1 MESLHV
7 AQEISKK
14 KNEKMFDPNDILKEL
29 QSDKNEYDSEKV
41 INNEIKIFQKLLNFP
56 MKITNSNNWE
66 PVVVK
71 LIASIATNNK
81 IRDTKILLASQVCFT
96 VLIKTVSASELKNIL
111 KRLLSLQ
118 IKKLFMFTKE
128 FNIYDLELFKLT
140 IIHGYFFVIN
150 RNSPLFVDV
159 CTNSFAIIQRNCL
172 VYSKYNYFAF
182 HILKIWLEK
191 IKEIK
196 FWQHNHPSIEKDLE
210 TIIFSSWDHSIS
222 EIAKINALK
231 IFPLYLT
238 IMENKYP
245 GFLEYSFQ
253 ICKKNL
259 SWQSTTKF
267 TILSEICNLWNGCP
281 DFHYLELKIIIKSL
295 EKHDLKHVSTKLY
308 LALINKISENKWIE
322 LIMDELCIIA
332 EIWERE
338 NNINPLKILW
348 EFWMRPTLH
357 RFNSIIIPLL
367 WARFCAKNM
376 IVCQSYLARKAGE
389 LGRSWA
395 ELNSKNLKINSENQF
410 NVVQWTC
417 SEFNPVPPIINDQR
431 DCVKLNIF
439 GIQCHKNNSYGDI
452 NSYELI
458 KHFLYFN
465 INACSVLLRKGILDS
480 FETLLRNTLQSLSQE
495 DIDFVGWLDYLIL
508 DCFEPGSCYQRKI
521 MGLKLYG
528 IILKSIKKLSDSLL
542 TQQMHNIIQS
552 LHNKYHLFILF
563 KLCLDPIDEI
573 RNVSSN
579 IIDNYF
585 DLSVLT
591 NDEIDTLLKK
601 SEAMKISSKFYEL
614 CGGVKLLILI
624 SKIPEKQNP
633 FYHNNNFILYDKLFE
648 SANLSLDSIKSDLLK
663 GLIQGSDFNGSLMA
677 IKELIGNSNTLNVS
691 DIYLKNL
698 INLLEESAEFFISA
712 LSPKS
717 SQVHYSASFAEMG
730 IAIDETI
737 KNSDIND
744 EFDNQL
750 LSPAHQIIISNIWMG
765 LKNICELAANFS
777 IKVKNF
783 DYVKRSL
790 ELIISVLLKCR
801 HKGAIEAAG
810 CALGMAVQSLSRFE
824 KYTCLFDSYLN
835 KLLNLDN
842 DDKINLT
849 RRGAGLSIMFHK
861 MVVNYNK
868 ATRRLLHVAVCKIL
882 ESLIDSNNK
891 YNNDSNSNQDSPSA
905 RLLHFLRSIVV
916 DKSLHVDLIPYIET
930 ISLICFQHLQS
941 SEWAIRNASLQLLG
955 AVIPRLVGQC
965 SDNEL
970 SFGTGYSVNHFVTH
984 YPKLSE
990 FVLEQL
996 KNNSSFNFDGT
1007 IVPIL
1012 TLLSRMSV
1020 GGCQFT
1026 DYSSQ
1031 KYINKLKTFLRILF
1045 DHPVENV
1052 RYLAAKSYAALIP
1065 TQKIYSELLDMKMEN
1080 LESKSRNF
1088 LHGHLLV
1095 QICLQESGTYTVIDV
1110 ENFSNNLHAKNV
1122 IKKFSDLQIKRV
1134 DLMIDYWTNNEEMC
1148 KKPLCNI
1155 IETTFLQSLII
1166 LSMRYTDKLSVE
1178 ILLKSFDKILK
1189 SKKNKNYIG
1198 EPEMINYLV
1207 KLIFLVIKLENIDQ
1221 SYISQIIST
1230 NNEDIIYY
1238 FVKHLR
1244 HELKTQ
1250 KLRLKN
1256 FNKSDFI
1263 EKRSHLFEAILL
1275 YNYLNNHVFIDLVKV
1290 AVEIMKYDGRNRNLY
1305 LCESNNKIADKM
1317 LGLSKKLL
1325 INDRNKKV
1333 NQLAYTLIVLC
1344 IQHCYV
1350 KNENNLDRFYEI
1362 KKNLIDYIV
1371 DVVHSGDKEDKIWAI
1386 ECLFALPLFHFDHFS
1401 QTHIIESLISLL
1413 CDETNEIRIIV
1424 AEKFRNSAW
1433 STQWNKINQCWF
1445 IASIDSDDLINDS
1458 DNILNDRKNFITK
1471 ELKSPEIHFYELIC
1485 VLGSFM
1491 YHKCNNE
1498 DESLQIIPNVMDNCN
1513 MKCILDTMEYFV
1525 KSIENSIATK
1535 SSLES
1540 PFDHHEI
1547 YREDIKIFHMFFN
1560 CIASQSFK
1568 KHVYKKKQYIYELDE
1583 TGSSYLESY
1592 IFTLTKLENNHAN
1605 KLSIVLDIKSKDYLT
1620 HEKTQLYRFLK
1631 HINNILCD

>member
-7 AQEISKK
+7 TQEISKK
-14 KNEKMFDPNDILKEL
+14 EDEKMFDPNDILKEL
-29 QSDKNEYDSEKV
+29 QSDKNNYDVEKV
-41 INNEIKIFQKLLNFP
+41 INNELKIFQKLLNFP

-96 VLIKTVSASELKNIL
+96 ILIKTISASELKNIL
-111 KRLLSLQ
+111 EKLLSLQ

-128 FNIYDLELFKLT
+128 FTIHDLELFKLT

-150 RNSPLFVDV
+150 RNSPLFFDI

-182 HILKIWLEK
+182 YILKIWLEK
-191 IKEIK
+191 TKEIT

-210 TIIFSSWDHSIS
+210 IIIFSSWDHSIS

-238 IMENKYP
+238 IMKNKYP

-267 TILSEICNLWNGCP
+267 TILSEICNLWTGCP
-281 DFHYLELKIIIKSL
+281 DFHHLELKIIIKSL

-322 LIMDELCIIA
+322 LIIDELCIIA

-338 NNINPLKILW
+338 NYITPLKILW

-395 ELNSKNLKINSENQF
+395 ELNSENLKINSENQF
-410 NVVQWTC
+410 NTVQWIR
-417 SEFNPVPPIINDQR
+417 SEFNPIPPIINDQR

-439 GIQCHKNNSYGDI
+439 AIQCHKNNSYGDI

-465 INACSVLLRKGILDS
+465 INTCSVLLRKGIFDS

-495 DIDFVGWLDYLIL
+495 DINFVVWLDYLIL

-528 IILKSIKKLSDSLL
+528 IILKSIRKLSDNLL

-552 LHNKYHLFILF
+552 HHNKYHLFILF

-591 NDEIDTLLKK
+591 IDEIDMLLKK

-624 SKIPEKQNP
+624 TKIPQKQNP

-648 SANLSLDSIKSDLLK
+648 SANLSLYSIKNDLLK

-677 IKELIGNSNTLNVS
+677 IKELFGNSNILNVS
-691 DIYLKNL
+691 DIYLEKL

-717 SQVHYSASFAEMG
+717 SKVHYSASFAEIG

-750 LSPAHQIIISNIWMG
+750 LSPAHQIIISNIWMA

-882 ESLIDSNNK
+882 ESLIDPNNK

-916 DKSLHVDLIPYIET
+916 DKSLHVDLVPYIET

-996 KNNSSFNFDGT
+996 KNNSTFNFDGT

-1026 DYSSQ
+1026 DYSSH
-1031 KYINKLKTFLRILF
+1031 KYINEFKKFLRILF
-1045 DHPVENV
+1045 GHPVENV

-1065 TQKIYSELLDMKMEN
+1065 NQKIYSELLDIKMET
-1080 LESKSRNF
+1080 
-1088 LHGHLLV
+1088 LHYH
-1095 QICLQESGTYTVIDV
+1095 
-1110 ENFSNNLHAKNV
+1110 
-1122 IKKFSDLQIKRV
+1122 
-1134 DLMIDYWTNNEEMC
+1134 
-1148 KKPLCNI
+1148 
-1155 IETTFLQSLII
+1155 
-1166 LSMRYTDKLSVE
+1166 
-1178 ILLKSFDKILK
+1178 
-1189 SKKNKNYIG
+1189 
-1198 EPEMINYLV
+1198 
-1207 KLIFLVIKLENIDQ
+1207 
-1221 SYISQIIST
+1221 
-1230 NNEDIIYY
+1230 
-1238 FVKHLR
+1238 
-1244 HELKTQ
+1244 
-1250 KLRLKN
+1250 
-1256 FNKSDFI
+1256 
-1263 EKRSHLFEAILL
+1263 
-1275 YNYLNNHVFIDLVKV
+1275 
-1290 AVEIMKYDGRNRNLY
+1290 
-1305 LCESNNKIADKM
+1305 
-1317 LGLSKKLL
+1317 
-1325 INDRNKKV
+1325 
-1333 NQLAYTLIVLC
+1333 
-1344 IQHCYV
+1344 V

-1362 KKNLIDYIV
+1362 QKNLIDNIV
-1371 DVVHSGDKEDKIWAI
+1371 DVVHGDDKEDKMWAI
-1386 ECLFALPLFHFDHFS
+1386 EFLFDLPLFHFDHFS
-1401 QTHIIESLISLL
+1401 QTYIIESLISLL
-1413 CDETNEIRIIV
+1413 CDETNEIRIMV

-1433 STQWNKINQCWF
+1433 STQWDNINQCWF
-1445 IASIDSDDLINDS
+1445 IVLIESDDLINNS
-1458 DNILNDRKNFITK
+1458 DNNLHDRKNFITR
-1471 ELKSPEIHFYELIC
+1471 ELKSPEIHLYELIC

-1491 YHKCNNE
+1491 YHKCNNQ
-1498 DESLQIIPNVMDNCN
+1498 DESLQIIPNVIDNCN
-1513 MKCILDTMEYFV
+1513 MKCILNTIEYFI
-1525 KSIENSIATK
+1525 KSIENSIVTK

-1547 YREDIKIFHMFFN
+1547 YREDIKIFHIFFN
-1560 CIASQSFK
+1560 CMASQSFK

-1592 IFTLTKLENNHAN
+1592 ILILTELENNHVN
-1605 KLSIVLDIKSKDYLT
+1605 KLSIVLDIKSKDYLK
-1620 HEKTQLYRFLK
+1620 HQKTQLYRFLE
-1631 HINNILCD
+1631 HIKIH